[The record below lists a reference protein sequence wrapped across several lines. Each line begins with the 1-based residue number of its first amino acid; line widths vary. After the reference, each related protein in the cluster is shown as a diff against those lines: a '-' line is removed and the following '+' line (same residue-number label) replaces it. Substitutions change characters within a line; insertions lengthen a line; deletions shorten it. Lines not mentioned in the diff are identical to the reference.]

1 MENIRLPL
9 KNNESITL
17 SIPDGVNYTIT
28 ELDAE
33 EYDTLYRVDH
43 EGEFIKVNGEVT
55 GTLNKNTAVTFH
67 NKREVVSPTGLL
79 TENLPYLMMFA
90 IASIGTVGSLYP
102 VAQKNGENPE
112 KNNQPK
118 LQQKEYSRCRQRTW
132 MILRKYLKP

>member
-1 MENIRLPL
+1 M
-9 KNNESITL
+9 
-17 SIPDGVNYTIT
+17 NYTIT

-55 GTLNKNTAVTFH
+55 GTLNKNTVVTFH

-102 VAQKNGENPE
+102 VARKKRRKSGEE
-112 KNNQPK
+112 
-118 LQQKEYSRCRQRTW
+118 
-132 MILRKYLKP
+132 